1 MGREVR
7 AFCRRPR
14 IGLGMIGR
22 YKISRCLVG
31 AALLAA
37 VDFAGVTAIDV
48 VLTSPAQAQFFGN
61 DFFGQRQRQRSG
73 GGGGGFFGGF
83 FGGGDRYENPE
94 QQAPVDNSRA
104 PPPRKP
110 DAKAEPVT
118 PATTVVVLGDAMAD
132 WLGYGL
138 EDAFSDS
145 PEISVVRKNKLHSG
159 LVRYEAKS
167 DLDWWRVARDI
178 LTQEKANY
186 VVMMMGVSDR
196 TSIRE
201 RDLAKDADKKKGK
214 EQAEKPAAEKNA
226 QNKEQADE
234 QEQTPA
240 AQPESQPVKKT
251 GGTVEFRTDQWAE
264 IYSKRIDDTIAAMKS
279 KGVPVLWV
287 GLPSI
292 RGGKS
297 TADAVYLNDLY
308 RARAERAGIVYIDIW
323 DGFVDEAGKY
333 SNFGPDYEGQMRR
346 LRSAD
351 GVFFTKAGALKLA
364 HYVEREIRRHMNSR
378 ATPIALPTGPLTPA
392 APDGKPAARPV
403 AGPVVPLTVAPGN
416 TDELLGG
423 AGNSSPHGDAIATRV
438 LVKGEP
444 LPAPAGRADDFM
456 LQRSN
461 DEPVPPA
468 AAGPAAGALASAPEP
483 LRIES
488 TPEQRPGAS
497 QSGSKPTQ
505 GAQPQTQTQTA
516 QTATQGAKPKPQ
528 PQRTQHRDDVPRPPR
543 GIFPSGGSPFGLFRF

>member
-1 MGREVR
+1 M
-7 AFCRRPR
+7 PN
-14 IGLGMIGR
+14 L
-22 YKISRCLVG
+22 K
-31 AALLAA
+31 
-37 VDFAGVTAIDV
+37 
-48 VLTSPAQAQFFGN
+48 
-61 DFFGQRQRQRSG
+61 
-73 GGGGGFFGGF
+73 
-83 FGGGDRYENPE
+83 
-94 QQAPVDNSRA
+94 
-104 PPPRKP
+104 
-110 DAKAEPVT
+110 
-118 PATTVVVLGDAMAD
+118 
-132 WLGYGL
+132 
-138 EDAFSDS
+138 
-145 PEISVVRKNKLHSG
+145 
-159 LVRYEAKS
+159 
-167 DLDWWRVARDI
+167 
-178 LTQEKANY
+178 
-186 VVMMMGVSDR
+186 
-196 TSIRE
+196 
-201 RDLAKDADKKKGK
+201 
-214 EQAEKPAAEKNA
+214 
-226 QNKEQADE
+226 
-234 QEQTPA
+234 
-240 AQPESQPVKKT
+240 SQPAKKT

-351 GVFFTKAGALKLA
+351 GVFFTKSGALKLA

-378 ATPIALPTGPLTPA
+378 ATPIALPTGPLAPV

-403 AGPVVPLTVAPGN
+403 AGPVVPLTVMPGN

-468 AAGPAAGALASAPEP
+468 AAAPTSGALASAPPEP

-488 TPEQRPGAS
+488 TPEQKPAVS
-497 QSGSKPTQ
+497 QSGGQTFPVANP
-505 GAQPQTQTQTA
+505 GADRPDDEAEVAAATA
-516 QTATQGAKPKPQ
+516 AHTAS
-528 PQRTQHRDDVPRPPR
+528 R
-543 GIFPSGGSPFGLFRF
+543 